1 MSELQ
6 RIYALQAYDFDDM
19 ELGQHVVRKDPLPE
33 PDPSRVMQEG
43 NIPAQRSRPI
53 YKAVKDAMHV
63 QLEHMDQDTTYLLLV
78 ILVLCF
84 AHINLK

>member
-1 MSELQ
+1 MGELQ

-19 ELGQHVVRKDPLPE
+19 QMGEQIVKKNPSPE

-43 NIPAQRSRPI
+43 NGPARRLTPV
-53 YKAVKDAMHV
+53 YEAVKDAMNGK
-63 QLEHMDQDTTYLLLV
+63 LEQMDQDSIFLLLV

-84 AHINLK
+84 AHLNLK